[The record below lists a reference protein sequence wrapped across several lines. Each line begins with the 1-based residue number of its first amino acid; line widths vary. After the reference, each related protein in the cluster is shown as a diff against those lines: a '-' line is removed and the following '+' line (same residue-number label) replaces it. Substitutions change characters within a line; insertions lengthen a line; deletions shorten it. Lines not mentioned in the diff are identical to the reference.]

1 VPATLTAVLTA
12 VAAALAGAVTAAAVL
27 GARLARAHRELR
39 TARRLLNQDPLTGLP
54 NRRAALAHL
63 DAARQVRRPIAVA
76 LLDLD
81 RFKDVNERFGH
92 AGGDAALRQV
102 SARLA
107 ALPAPVRLAARL
119 HGDEFLLVIDGDA
132 AEAEAAARTA
142 WRTLAATPLE
152 VAGQPLALTASI
164 GVTTAVG
171 ATTAADDVLAAADH
185 AMYQAKTRGTGVHLH
200 TPGRHRPAP
209 APRPRRQHRDRP
221 RAGNPSASSEQRTP
235 AVATDLYF
243 PLEPTLRL
251 AEHAVA
257 AATHEQSFTEHEGGV
272 ACPGALVWVADDGTY
287 LMSGGSPPLL
297 ADPDDP
303 TSNVVVHAHGYGP
316 GSDRDLL
323 GATDVGFDDFAEH
336 LHLTVG
342 DPPLIDMLH
351 AAMPRGYRWLVLRVH
366 RDTVTTRLSRTDPPQ
381 ATGS

>member
-1 VPATLTAVLTA
+1 MPATLTAVLTA

-185 AMYQAKTRGTGVHLH
+185 AMYQPKPVAPACTCTPPAGTGLLRPPDRAAS
-200 TPGRHRPAP
+200 TATGPAP
-209 APRPRRQHRDRP
+209 ATRPPHPSRGHPLWPPTCTSRSNPPSGWPNTPSPPPPTSSHSP
-221 RAGNPSASSEQRTP
+221 STRAAWPVP
-235 AVATDLYF
+235 A
-243 PLEPTLRL
+243 RW
-251 AEHAVA
+251 
-257 AATHEQSFTEHEGGV
+257 S
-272 ACPGALVWVADDGTY
+272 
-287 LMSGGSPPLL
+287 GSPTT
-297 ADPDDP
+297 AP
-303 TSNVVVHAHGYGP
+303 T
-316 GSDRDLL
+316 
-323 GATDVGFDDFAEH
+323 
-336 LHLTVG
+336 
-342 DPPLIDMLH
+342 
-351 AAMPRGYRWLVLRVH
+351 
-366 RDTVTTRLSRTDPPQ
+366 
-381 ATGS
+381 